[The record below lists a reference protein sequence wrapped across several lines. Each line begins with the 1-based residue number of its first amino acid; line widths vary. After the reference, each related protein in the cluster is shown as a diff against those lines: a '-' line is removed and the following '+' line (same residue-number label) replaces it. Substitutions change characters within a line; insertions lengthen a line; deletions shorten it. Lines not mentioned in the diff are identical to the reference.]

1 MSTPNGKPINPF
13 TVVHYHAR
21 PMRPLSPFEFPE
33 HREYYVDID
42 HYAGEFTRFQRRF
55 VDLPMPLEAALPLLV
70 TGDTGCGKS
79 ALLRRCADWLRGR
92 LAEQDCGLDCE
103 IIDLTWKLE
112 STEQMA
118 IPRRAAE
125 VSDELC
131 TELEVRELVEEG
143 RLGELQRIRHL
154 PDRVYGLLRTGLRP
168 DRAVIILLPSVRDLP
183 DEVVKYVMY
192 PLDRVFF
199 FMESAFLT
207 EDDVELIVRRCER
220 AITPILLRVGPLLDG
235 DAVRF
240 VEDRF
245 KRHDGRGTF
254 PRMSEADMHTLGQI
268 PSLSVAQLQRR
279 LHTAYQKRLEDGL
292 RYDNDQMVTL
302 AELGQ
307 TFDWHGT
314 DPGTAS

>member
-1 MSTPNGKPINPF
+1 MSAPDDRLINPF
-13 TVVHYHAR
+13 TVVHYHGR

-33 HREYYVDID
+33 HRDYYVDID
-42 HYAGEFTRFQRRF
+42 HSLGEFEKFQRQF
-55 VDLPMPLEAALPLLV
+55 ADLPMPLEAAQPVLV

-79 ALLRRCADWLRGR
+79 ALLRRCADWLRDR
-92 LAEQDCGLDCE
+92 LAAKDCGLKCE

-112 STEQMA
+112 ATKQLVIA
-118 IPRRAAE
+118 RRAAE
-125 VSDELC
+125 VCDELC
-131 TELEVRELVEEG
+131 TELEQRGLVEEG
-143 RLGELQRIRHL
+143 RLEELQRIRHQ
-154 PDRVYGLLRTGLRP
+154 PDRVYGLLRTGLRAQ
-168 DRAVIILLPSVRDLP
+168 RAVIILLPSVRDLP

-207 EDDVELIVRRCER
+207 EDDLELIVRRCER
-220 AITPILLRVGPLLDG
+220 VITPILLHVDPLRPD
-235 DAVRF
+235 DAVLF
-240 VEDRF
+240 VRDRLR
-245 KRHDGRGTF
+245 RHDGRGIF

-268 PSLSVAQLQRR
+268 RSLSVAQLQRD
-279 LHTAYQKRLEDGL
+279 LHTAYQKRLEDRL

-307 TFDWHGT
+307 TFDWHEI

>member
-1 MSTPNGKPINPF
+1 MSAPNDQLINPF

-33 HREYYVDID
+33 HRDYYVDID
-42 HYAGEFTRFQRRF
+42 HCKEEFAKFQRRF
-55 VDLPMPLEAALPLLV
+55 AGMPMPLEAALPVLV

-79 ALLRRCADWLRGR
+79 ALLRRCADWLRQR
-92 LAEQDCGLDCE
+92 LAQGDCGLDCE

-112 STEQMA
+112 ATEHLA

-143 RLGELQRIRHL
+143 RRDELARIRHQ

-220 AITPILLRVGPLLDG
+220 AITPILLRVGPLLKD
-235 DAVRF
+235 DAMVF
-240 VEDRF
+240 VKDRLS
-245 KRHDGRGTF
+245 RHDGHGIF

-268 PSLSVAQLQRR
+268 PSLSVAQLQRD

-302 AELGQ
+302 ADLGQ